1 MGTTAL
7 QTVTVVGRIIRGQAP
22 GRRRWGAMLALV
34 VLAALLRAGPPP
46 TADAR
51 VHWTVEVPEEPVA
64 AAVDMRRAQIVV
76 ATGGAYGGGQLQF
89 LALSTGVSQ
98 GEVPLPAS
106 PVGLALDARTDRVF
120 VVSGSP
126 RVTVFAAQNGALV
139 GTTPLPGA
147 AVAVVAD
154 EHTGRVFVACTGLA
168 DPWQGSVNMLDARS
182 LRLLRTIPVETYPTL
197 LAVDGPSGR
206 VVLTNVTA
214 QGTGVLRVL
223 DGRSGQV
230 LRAFPLGDAATALG
244 LAAWRGL
251 AFIVAGGTPSL
262 TVLDE
267 RTGVVRR
274 RLQLGVAPYALA
286 VADAA
291 GALVVAG
298 ADPRDSTAGAV
309 QVVDAQS
316 GTPGASVPVDDAPLA
331 IAVTGLPLHVVVA
344 SGPAL
349 VPGPSPRWHAWLPP
363 SLMRWLPLLRGAPG
377 APHFVSGRVH
387 LLAP

>member
-7 QTVTVVGRIIRGQAP
+7 RTGTVVGRIICGQAP
-22 GRRRWGAMLALV
+22 GRWRWGATLALV
-34 VLAALLRAGPPP
+34 VLAILLGAGPRP
-46 TADAR
+46 TAAAR
-51 VHWTVEVPEEPVA
+51 VHWTVEVPQEPVA
-64 AAVDMRRAQIVV
+64 AVVDTRRAQIVV
-76 ATGGAYGGGQLQF
+76 ATGGAYGGGQLRF
-89 LALSTGVSQ
+89 LAFPTGLSLGV
-98 GEVPLPAS
+98 VPLPAS
-106 PVGLALDARTDRVF
+106 PVGLALDAQTDRVF

-126 RVTVFAAQNGALV
+126 QVTAFAAQHGALV

-147 AVAVVAD
+147 ANAVVAD
-154 EHTGRVFVACTGLA
+154 EHTGRVFVACTGI
-168 DPWQGSVNMLDARS
+168 DEPRQGSVNVLDARS

-197 LAVDGPSGR
+197 LAADWPSGR
-206 VVLTNVTA
+206 VVLTSVTA

-223 DGRSGQV
+223 DGRSGQM

-251 AFIVAGGTPSL
+251 AFIVAGDTPSL

-274 RLQLGVAPYALA
+274 RLPLGVAPTALA
-286 VADAA
+286 VADTA
-291 GALVVAG
+291 GSLVVAG
-298 ADPRDSTAGAV
+298 ADPRDATAGIV

-316 GTPGASVPVDDAPLA
+316 GTPGAPVPVDDAPLA
-331 IAVTGLPLHVVVA
+331 ITVTGLPLQVVVTG
-344 SGPAL
+344 GPAM

-363 SLMRWLPLLRGAPG
+363 SLTRWLPLLHGAPG